1 MYTQKHYT
9 HVQYFIYSTVSPPFY
24 SILWSL
30 REGKCLVSSL
40 AMYYSDSWVYYRVWR
55 INDNNRGW
63 ATTPLSWRSGRCS
76 PCSGNWGCRGVG
88 ALLRLRGVCLLAL
101 TVSMCFLRQT
111 ISTSTRSLRFLPQLL
126 SGCNAWL
133 CRCLTVVHSSSPTD
147 LTHMWGLSLMS

>member
-1 MYTQKHYT
+1 MHYT
-9 HVQYFIYSTVSPPFY
+9 HAVHYFVINHKYGIVSPPFY

-30 REGKCLVSSL
+30 REGRCLVSSL
-40 AMYYSDSWVYYRVWR
+40 AVYYNDSWVYYRVWR

-76 PCSGNWGCRGVG
+76 PCSGNWGCHRVG

-101 TVSMCFLRQT
+101 TVSSASWQT

-126 SGCNAWL
+126 SGCNPWL

-147 LTHMWGLSLMS
+147 LTHMWELSLMS